1 MKTIKETNPNIK
13 QNTLLIDKDQQVF
26 KVIYVFKYIIQ
37 VEKENK
43 NIFLFNT
50 TDIKQMKLKEFK

>member
-1 MKTIKETNPNIK
+1 MKTIEETNPNIK
-13 QNTLLIDKDQQVF
+13 QNTLLIDKDQQRF
-26 KVIYVFKYIIQ
+26 KVIHVFKYIIQ
-37 VEKENK
+37 VENENK